1 MGCSDFI
8 RFRAE
13 SKVQLSNF
21 HTNTPSFAVSVLQAR
36 VEIRR
41 TNVESFSRGV
51 GDMFLAWK
59 EIKQNKLRFALVT
72 AVLLLV
78 SYLVFFL
85 SGLASG
91 LAGLNR
97 EAVDKWQAD
106 GIYLTDE
113 ADKSLTQ
120 SMMEAD
126 LADKVEADETAV
138 LAQTNVIAD
147 NGDVKSGVSLFG
159 IRPDEFIMPEP
170 TEGDKFS
177 EALEVVASDSL
188 KEEGFSIGDELD
200 LSGSDVT
207 LTITGF
213 TDEARFNAAPVL
225 YMNLDDFKKVRPGAA
240 AQSAGRE
247 EQPEMVNVIIV
258 RGGQPDNVPK
268 DLEYMESETF
278 IENLPG
284 YTEQNLTLTFMIYFL
299 FAISAAVVAIFLYVL
314 TVQKISMFGVMKAQ
328 GISSAYLSR
337 SVIAQTFI
345 LAVIGV
351 LIGFGLTVLT
361 GQFLPAAVPVSFD
374 YGMMAIYGA
383 VLIVVAILGAL
394 VSVWTIVKIDPLEA
408 ISG

>member
-1 MGCSDFI
+1 
-8 RFRAE
+8 
-13 SKVQLSNF
+13 
-21 HTNTPSFAVSVLQAR
+21 
-36 VEIRR
+36 
-41 TNVESFSRGV
+41 
-51 GDMFLAWK
+51 MFLAWR
-59 EIKQNKLRFALVT
+59 EIRQNKLRFALVT

-106 GIYLTDE
+106 GIYLTE
-113 ADKSLTQ
+113 ESDKSLTQ
-120 SMMEAD
+120 SMLEAD
-126 LADKVEADETAV
+126 LAGEVEAEETAV
-138 LAQTNVIAD
+138 LAQMNLIAD
-147 NGDVKSGVSLFG
+147 NGDVKSGVALFG

-170 TEGDKFS
+170 TEGEEFS
-177 EALEVVASDSL
+177 KEFEVIASDSL

-200 LSGSDVT
+200 LSGSEET
-207 LTITGF
+207 LTIKGF

-225 YMNLDDFKKVRPGAA
+225 YMNLDDYEKVRPGAA
-240 AQSAGRE
+240 APARQEGSTENPDGQPAEGSREQSGESAER
-247 EQPEMVNVIIV
+247 PEMVNAIV
-258 RGGQPDNVPK
+258 VKGSQPDSVPD
-268 DLEYMESETF
+268 DLEYLESETF
-278 IENLPG
+278 IESLPG

-351 LIGFGLTVLT
+351 LIGFGATVLT

-394 VSVWTIVKIDPLEA
+394 ISVWTIVKIDPLEA